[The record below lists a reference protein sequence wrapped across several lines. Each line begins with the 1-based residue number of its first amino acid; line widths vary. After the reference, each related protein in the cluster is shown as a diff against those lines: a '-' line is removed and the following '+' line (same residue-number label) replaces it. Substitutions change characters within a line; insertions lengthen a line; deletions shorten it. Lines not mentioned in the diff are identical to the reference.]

1 MPFDLANG
9 YSRKDSASASN
20 VYYAYTTVQNPA
32 DTDKVFAIRRV
43 NTAASVETVSWTN
56 GDSISFNDSWSG
68 RTYSFSTPGGNL
80 NLTWSR
86 VTTPERLASFTW
98 SQING
103 VSKYLV
109 TVKDSS
115 GNILNPDGTV
125 YRSQFNFK
133 SFGSNLFNTY
143 AYTQGFL
150 DAGTYSLTLTATNV
164 AGSISTIGTFSFS

>member
-1 MPFDLANG
+1 MALDLTTD
-9 YSRKDSASASN
+9 YVRKDSSSASN
-20 VYYAYTTVQNPA
+20 VYFGYAVGNPS

-43 NTAASVETVSWTN
+43 NTAANVETVSWTN

-86 VTTPERLASFTW
+86 VTTPGRLASFTW

-115 GNILNPDGTV
+115 GNILNSDGTI
-125 YRSQFNFK
+125 YRSAYNFK